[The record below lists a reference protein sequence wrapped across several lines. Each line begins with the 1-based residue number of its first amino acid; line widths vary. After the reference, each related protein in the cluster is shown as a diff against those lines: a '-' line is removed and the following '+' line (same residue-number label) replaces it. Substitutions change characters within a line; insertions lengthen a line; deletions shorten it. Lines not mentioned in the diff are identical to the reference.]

1 MKILIPARYAS
12 SRLPGKAL
20 ADVAGKTL
28 LQRVYE
34 CAVES
39 RAGEIVIAT
48 DDPRIRIAA
57 ERFGATVCITSPDH
71 ASGTER
77 IAEAVER
84 LQLSDDEIV
93 VNLQGDEPLMPPA
106 LLGLVARTLAG
117 DKDAVAATAVTPI
130 EDRESFLSPDVVKV
144 VRDRRG
150 RALYFSRAPIPW
162 PARHGSGEPASG
174 SVPQAL
180 RHIGLY
186 AYRAG
191 FIRRYAQWETPPIE
205 RIEVLEQLRILWHG
219 GVIAVCE
226 TDTPPPRGVDTPDD
240 LDRVRRHFESLMR
253 AGHD

>member
-1 MKILIPARYAS
+1 MKIIIPARYAS

-28 LQRVYE
+28 LERVYE
-34 CAVES
+34 CALES

-48 DDPRIRIAA
+48 DDSRIRAAA
-57 ERFGATVCITSPDH
+57 ERFGAAVCTTSPEH

-93 VNLQGDEPLMPPA
+93 INLQGDEPLMPPS
-106 LLGLVARTLAG
+106 LLGQVARTLAA
-117 DKDAVAATAVTPI
+117 DEDAAAATAAAPI

-144 VRDRRG
+144 VLDARG

-162 PARHGSGEPASG
+162 PARHGLEDLASG
-174 SVPQAL
+174 APPAL

-191 FIRRYAQWETPPIE
+191 FIRRYAQWDPAPVE

-219 GVIAVCE
+219 GVIAVCK
-226 TDTPPPRGVDTPDD
+226 TDTAPPRGVDTPDD
-240 LDRVRRHFESLMR
+240 LDRVRHHFESMMGTGR
-253 AGHD
+253 D